1 MSVPPPALT
10 ITLGRNA
17 YRWPLRI
24 CLTALTV
31 GLAVSLSTLTGPG
44 AWEPAE
50 AGRVI
55 AGCGGGAALIALAA
69 AGWAFVIHQDR
80 LIVTIGRDGLT
91 LRRRGREAAI
101 PAAAV
106 DAVGITWPVA
116 DPVWTVWFDPEA
128 APGVDAVTRV
138 DGRAAVLLRERS
150 LPRGWLEAV
159 HTTATETLGAR
170 WRVLDDE
177 GREVDRLPRDA
188 LREAGHVLVDGE
200 GRHRDDRTGALLA
213 VACGPPAKWRG
224 LPSPGRTT
232 VLRDPHARTLLEFR
246 RSRAGGGR
254 VRVFRADGRPAGE
267 IRGSR
272 EPSFHTPGGTLLGT
286 TRRAGGRHVV
296 TGVDGRE
303 SATLWI
309 KDGDGDGHLRL
320 ERPPSAPEPLRT
332 LALALPLVVRGT
344 GVRGTG
350 RDRSLRWAGRRS
362 GRA

>member
-44 AWEPAE
+44 AWAPEE
-50 AGRVI
+50 AGRAV
-55 AGCGGGAALIALAA
+55 AVCGGGAALIALAA
-69 AGWAFVIHQDR
+69 AAWAFVIYQDR
-80 LIVTIGRDGLT
+80 LIVTIGRDGLI

-128 APGVDAVTRV
+128 APGAGAVTKV

-150 LPRGWLEAV
+150 LPQGWLEAV
-159 HTTATETLGAR
+159 HATATETLGAC

-177 GREVDRLPRDA
+177 GREVDPLPRDA
-188 LREAGHVLVDGE
+188 LREADHVVVDGE
-200 GRHRDDRTGALLA
+200 WRYRDDRTGALLA
-213 VACGPPAKWRG
+213 VACTPPAESPG
-224 LPSPGRTT
+224 LPLPGRTT
-232 VLRDPHARTLLEFR
+232 VLRDPQARTLLEFR
-246 RSRAGGGR
+246 RGRAAGGR
-254 VRVFRADGRPAGE
+254 VRVFLADGRPAGE
-267 IRGSR
+267 IRGSL
-272 EPSFHTPGGTLLGT
+272 EPSFHTPDGTLLGT
-286 TRRAGGRHVV
+286 TRVTGGRHVV

-303 SATLWI
+303 SATLRI
-309 KDGDGDGHLRL
+309 EGDDDGVHLRL
-320 ERPPSAPEPLRT
+320 ERSPSAPGPLRT
-332 LALALPLVVRGT
+332 LALALPMAVH
-344 GVRGTG
+344 GTG
-350 RDRSLRWAGRRS
+350 RHRPVRWAGRRS